1 MPNTARKVIDMDSR
15 IIRVSK
21 KRQITIPLQ
30 YFDQLNLGDEVE
42 CSLENNT
49 LVIRPLVRNT
59 GEFSIEILKDL
70 VSKGLSGDELVREFE
85 EQSKYVTAAIS
96 NMLDEADKIAKGE
109 LPGAEFDDIF
119 NSEY

>member
-42 CSLENNT
+42 CSLENNA

-59 GEFSIEILKDL
+59 GGFSIEILKDL
-70 VSKGLSGDELVREFE
+70 VSQGLSGDELVREFE
-85 EQSKYVTAAIS
+85 EQSKYVPVAIS
-96 NMLDEADKIAKGE
+96 NMLDEADKIAKGQ

-119 NSEY
+119 SSED

>member
-30 YFDQLNLGDEVE
+30 YFNQLNLGDEVE
-42 CSLENNT
+42 CSLENNA
-49 LVIRPLVRNT
+49 LVIKPLVRDT
-59 GEFSIEILKDL
+59 GEFSVEILKDL

-85 EQSKYVTAAIS
+85 EQSKYLPLAIS
-96 NMLDEADKIAKGE
+96 NMLDEADKLAIGE
-109 LPGAEFDDIF
+109 LHGADFDDIF
-119 NSEY
+119 DSED